1 MAILEKVPKAS
12 GREKMREENMGN
24 VWDMYGKCMGNV
36 WEMFS
41 QGKHGQGLEVPT
53 GCMKTRHYNSH

>member
-24 VWDMYGKCMGNV
+24 VWEMYGKCMGNV
-36 WEMFS
+36 WEMY
-41 QGKHGQGLEVPT
+41 GKCSHKENT
-53 GCMKTRHYNSH
+53 GKVWKCQLAA

>member
-24 VWDMYGKCMGNV
+24 VW
-36 WEMFS
+36 EMFS
-41 QGKHGQGLEVPT
+41 QGKHGQGLEVRT